1 MLLSMISQA
10 GSMNPFDM
18 VAIVL
23 GKVIEWIYEILTLS
37 NFIYKKVNL
46 RYQILQFDCKSR
58 YTKTLI

>member
-23 GKVIEWIYEILTLS
+23 GKVIEWIYEILTLVGIHNAALS
-37 NFIYKKVNL
+37 IIIFTIIVYAL
-46 RYQILQFDCKSR
+46 MIP
-58 YTKTLI
+58 